1 MQSMLGVKRKALQHR
16 LGLVVRDMGS
26 SLGHS
31 QEGFADSLGLHRNYV
46 GSIER
51 GERNAS
57 LQNLEKRAQGLGMRL
72 SDLLARAERL
82 D

>member
-1 MQSMLGVKRKALQHR
+1 
-16 LGLVVRDMGS
+16 
-26 SLGHS
+26 
-31 QEGFADSLGLHRNYV
+31 V

-51 GERNAS
+51 GERNIS
-57 LQNLEKRAQGLGMRL
+57 RQNLEKLLQGLGMRL